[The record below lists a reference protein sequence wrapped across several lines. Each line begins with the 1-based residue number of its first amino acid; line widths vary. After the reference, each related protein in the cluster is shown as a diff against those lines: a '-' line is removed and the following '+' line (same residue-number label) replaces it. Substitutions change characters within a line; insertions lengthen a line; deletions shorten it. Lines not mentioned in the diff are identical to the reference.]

1 MQSNE
6 SNDNKN
12 EGDKSHDK
20 HRESKALILAYVQ
33 IKVFE
38 GLAHF
43 CGTSGWGRSR
53 VIFLGT
59 GYLFSR
65 TSKRSWMFFSMLKIG
80 SRYDNFSWS

>member
-12 EGDKSHDK
+12 EGNKSHNK

-38 GLAHF
+38 GLTHLRDLGMGAEWGHF
-43 CGTSGWGRSR
+43 LAGVKNEVVVG
-53 VIFLGT
+53 I
-59 GYLFSR
+59 
-65 TSKRSWMFFSMLKIG
+65 
-80 SRYDNFSWS
+80 